1 LLRAQ
6 KETIPPET
14 LRVIE
19 AYNELDIE
27 LYSYVRELFREQV
40 RLQGNSFNL
49 ETRMFRKLNATY
61 RAITP
66 VRVI

>member
-27 LYSYVRELFREQV
+27 LYSYARELFREQIPS
-40 RLQGNSFNL
+40 R
-49 ETRMFRKLNATY
+49 ETPS
-61 RAITP
+61 I
-66 VRVI
+66 